1 MQPSYAVTKKARKSS
16 RYHSIHGHEHNYN
29 RISSTKISAAA
40 RQGLANM
47 VYRRLLGPLAGVL
60 SGGRNYE

>member
-16 RYHSIHGHEHNYN
+16 RYHSIHGHYHNFN
-29 RISSTKISAAA
+29 RISGAKITVAT
-40 RQGLANM
+40 RKRLASI

-60 SGGRNYE
+60 SGGRDYE